1 MTLSMQKKRSDIRF
15 YAAVLYFIPD
25 IKASTICASLGLQG
39 KQKINNIQKF
49 KNCARKC
56 IEELY
61 KQEPVMREDKIIGLL
76 YSRLGGDKKSDDT
89 SSLSNN
95 APKSDND

>member
-1 MTLSMQKKRSDIRF
+1 MQKKRSDIRF

-49 KNCARKC
+49 KAVITKATLHC
-56 IEELY
+56 
-61 KQEPVMREDKIIGLL
+61 LL
-76 YSRLGGDKKSDDT
+76 
-89 SSLSNN
+89 
-95 APKSDND
+95 

>member
-1 MTLSMQKKRSDIRF
+1 MCT
-15 YAAVLYFIPD
+15 
-25 IKASTICASLGLQG
+25 
-39 KQKINNIQKF
+39 
-49 KNCARKC
+49 KC